1 MKKILA
7 YVALV
12 IVLAYLL
19 LGATQMRSFG
29 SPDYNDMDQYMIEN
43 GQKETAANNIVTSV
57 VFDYRAFDTLG
68 EATVLFT
75 SVAGVLTVLREH
87 FKESDSD
94 G

>member
-7 YVALV
+7 YIALV

-19 LGATQMRSFG
+19 LGAVQMRSFG
-29 SPDYNDMDQYMIEN
+29 SPDYNDMDQYIIEN

-75 SVAGVLTVLREH
+75 AVTGIIAILREH
-87 FKESDSD
+87 FKEGDAD